1 MTAMHDDM
9 LNDDL
14 LNDDLLGDEIL
25 DDAELAG
32 AERFADA
39 LDRIEAGAEAGLDP
53 REDPTLT
60 TLMVL
65 TEELHDT
72 EQRAT
77 ATPRYASYRTRSRD
91 YLLHRLERE
100 RAAAAAA
107 ALHEQERARAAQR
120 EDGSIWGIPFLR
132 WNVLTPIASAA
143 AAAVVVLAVVVA
155 TDTGAVAPVTPDQ
168 VTAIEAP
175 AAPAPVPDAQP
186 AADAQP
192 ATPDPAPEARTVA
205 FRPSHGPPAENVTD
219 LIIGASMPRT
229 STAVGA
235 TEAIAAIRAI
245 AAIAVPDEA
254 PPAAAP
260 APVTTPASAPQFVV
274 NPQPQRTAPRT
285 IPEQL
290 THIDRL
296 LGELTV
302 SVERRA
308 PVPASLL
315 REIAESIAAVA
326 YRIESSPDG
335 VSPEQVATYIRAA
348 ADGRILLAAANTAP
362 ADGAALD
369 AARRVALDGGLAAA
383 TYFKNR

>member
-1 MTAMHDDM
+1 MTDMHDDM
-9 LNDDL
+9 

-60 TLMVL
+60 ALMVL

-107 ALHEQERARAAQR
+107 AQHEQERARAAQR

-143 AAAVVVLAVVVA
+143 AAAVAVLAVVVA

-168 VTAIEAP
+168 VAAIEAP
-175 AAPAPVPDAQP
+175 AVPAPAPDAQP
-186 AADAQP
+186 AAGAQP

-219 LIIGASMPRT
+219 LITAAATPRT
-229 STAVGA
+229 SAAVAPPEA
-235 TEAIAAIRAI
+235 TE
-245 AAIAVPDEA
+245 AIAVPDEV
-254 PPAAAP
+254 PPAP
-260 APVTTPASAPQFVV
+260 APPSVTPPANTLQFVA
-274 NPQPQRTAPRT
+274 NPQPQRATPRT
-285 IPEQL
+285 LPDQL
-290 THIDRL
+290 TYIETL

-302 SVERRA
+302 NVERKA

-315 REIAESIAAVA
+315 REITESIAVVA
-326 YRIESSPDG
+326 YHIESRPDE
-335 VSPEQVATYIRAA
+335 VTSAQVVAYIHAA
-348 ADGRILLAAANTAP
+348 ADGRVLLAAAVAEETGVTA
-362 ADGAALD
+362 LS
-369 AARRVALDGGLAAA
+369 AARSVAQAGVDTASWYLK
-383 TYFKNR
+383 YH

>member
-1 MTAMHDDM
+1 MTDMHDDM
-9 LNDDL
+9 

-39 LDRIEAGAEAGLDP
+39 LDRIEAGAEADLDP

-107 ALHEQERARAAQR
+107 AQHEQERARAAQR

-143 AAAVVVLAVVVA
+143 AAAVAVLAVVIA

-168 VTAIEAP
+168 VAAIETP

-219 LIIGASMPRT
+219 LISAASMPRT
-229 STAVGA
+229 SAAVAPPEA
-235 TEAIAAIRAI
+235 TE
-245 AAIAVPDEA
+245 AIAVPDEV
-254 PPAAAP
+254 PPAP
-260 APVTTPASAPQFVV
+260 APPSVTPPANTLQFVA
-274 NPQPQRTAPRT
+274 NPQPQRATPRT
-285 IPEQL
+285 LPDQL
-290 THIDRL
+290 TYIETL

-302 SVERRA
+302 NVERKA

-315 REIAESIAAVA
+315 REITESIAVVA
-326 YRIESSPDG
+326 YHIESRPDE
-335 VSPEQVATYIRAA
+335 VTSAQVVAYIHAA
-348 ADGRILLAAANTAP
+348 ADGRVLLAAAVAEETGVTA
-362 ADGAALD
+362 LS
-369 AARRVALDGGLAAA
+369 AARSVAQAGVDTASWYLK
-383 TYFKNR
+383 YH

>member
-1 MTAMHDDM
+1 MTDMHDDM
-9 LNDDL
+9 

-60 TLMVL
+60 ALMVL

-107 ALHEQERARAAQR
+107 AQHEQERARAAQR

-168 VTAIEAP
+168 VAAIEAP
-175 AAPAPVPDAQP
+175 AAPAPAPDAQP

-219 LIIGASMPRT
+219 LITAASMPRT
-229 STAVGA
+229 SAAVA
-235 TEAIAAIRAI
+235 PPEAIRAI

-260 APVTTPASAPQFVV
+260 APVTTPASALQFVA
-274 NPQPQRTAPRT
+274 NPRPQRATPRT
-285 IPEQL
+285 LPDQL
-290 THIDRL
+290 TYIETL

-302 SVERRA
+302 NVERKA

-315 REIAESIAAVA
+315 REITESIAVVA
-326 YRIESSPDG
+326 YHIESRPDE
-335 VSPEQVATYIRAA
+335 VTSAQVVAYIHAA
-348 ADGRILLAAANTAP
+348 ADGRVLLAAAVAEETGVTA
-362 ADGAALD
+362 LS
-369 AARRVALDGGLAAA
+369 AARSVAQAGVDTASWYLK
-383 TYFKNR
+383 YH

>member
-1 MTAMHDDM
+1 MTDMHDDM
-9 LNDDL
+9 LNDDM
-14 LNDDLLGDEIL
+14 LGDEIL

-60 TLMVL
+60 ALMVL

-107 ALHEQERARAAQR
+107 AQHEQERARAAQR

-143 AAAVVVLAVVVA
+143 AAAVAVLAVVIA

-168 VTAIEAP
+168 AAIEAP
-175 AAPAPVPDAQP
+175 AAPVPAPDAQP
-186 AADAQP
+186 AAGAQP
-192 ATPDPAPEARTVA
+192 ATPAPAPEARTVA

-219 LIIGASMPRT
+219 LITTAATPPT
-229 STAVGA
+229 SAAVAPPEA
-235 TEAIAAIRAI
+235 TE
-245 AAIAVPDEA
+245 AIAVPDEV
-254 PPAAAP
+254 PPAP
-260 APVTTPASAPQFVV
+260 APPSVTPPANTLQFVA
-274 NPQPQRTAPRT
+274 NPQPQRATPRT
-285 IPEQL
+285 LPDQL
-290 THIDRL
+290 TYIETL

-302 SVERRA
+302 NVERKA

-315 REIAESIAAVA
+315 REITESIAVVA
-326 YRIESSPDG
+326 YHIESRPDE
-335 VSPEQVATYIRAA
+335 VTSAQVVAYIHAA
-348 ADGRILLAAANTAP
+348 ADGRVLLAAAVAEETGVTA
-362 ADGAALD
+362 LS
-369 AARRVALDGGLAAA
+369 AARSVAQAGVDTASWYLK
-383 TYFKNR
+383 YH

>member
-1 MTAMHDDM
+1 MTDMHDDM
-9 LNDDL
+9 

-107 ALHEQERARAAQR
+107 AQHEQERARAAQR

-168 VTAIEAP
+168 VAAIEAP
-175 AAPAPVPDAQP
+175 AAPPAPDAQP
-186 AADAQP
+186 AAGAQP
-192 ATPDPAPEARTVA
+192 ATPDPAPAPEARTVA

-219 LIIGASMPRT
+219 LIT
-229 STAVGA
+229 
-235 TEAIAAIRAI
+235 
-245 AAIAVPDEA
+245 
-254 PPAAAP
+254 
-260 APVTTPASAPQFVV
+260 
-274 NPQPQRTAPRT
+274 
-285 IPEQL
+285 
-290 THIDRL
+290 
-296 LGELTV
+296 
-302 SVERRA
+302 
-308 PVPASLL
+308 
-315 REIAESIAAVA
+315 AAV
-326 YRIESSPDG
+326 
-335 VSPEQVATYIRAA
+335 
-348 ADGRILLAAANTAP
+348 
-362 ADGAALD
+362 D
-369 AARRVALDGGLAAA
+369 AAHERGRRPPRGHRGHRR
-383 TYFKNR
+383 TR